1 MASATDLSLVFLSG
15 LDKKALRCVSR
26 ETAVDGRSLEVRLLA
41 MTRRANAE
49 QLERGMLQDRYNA
62 DLSNQEAMQ
71 LDHRRQNRHISHMAE
86 RTAATNR
93 ETARLIRRVRNLRIF
108 LETGELPDDD
118 WDAFFAIDD
127 GQ

>member
-1 MASATDLSLVFLSG
+1 MATAMDLALVFLSG

-49 QLERGMLQDRYNA
+49 QTERGMLQDRYNV
-62 DLSNQEAMQ
+62 DLRNQEAMQ
-71 LDHRRQNRHISHMAE
+71 LDFRRQNRRLSSLAE
-86 RTAATNR
+86 AAAANHG
-93 ETARLIRRVRNLRIF
+93 EIARLIRRARNLRIF
-108 LETGELPDDD
+108 LDTGDLPGDG